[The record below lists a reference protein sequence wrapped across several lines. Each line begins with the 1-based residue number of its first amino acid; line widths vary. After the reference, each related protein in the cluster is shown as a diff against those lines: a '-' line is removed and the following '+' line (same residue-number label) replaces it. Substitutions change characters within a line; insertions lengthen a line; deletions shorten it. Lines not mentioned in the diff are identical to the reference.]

1 MESRRPSDLSL
12 PYGKIAMWGIVVS
25 VVVTGTF
32 LALAPSSP
40 ARMAAQ
46 ALDGRTPLS
55 GALLPDGRHLPTAV
69 EVGRRAV
76 EEVLG
81 EDRHV
86 EHRWVREH
94 DGIHDH
100 RVPDWLRIAPALGI
114 EIRREWRE
122 MAPEL
127 RDELRRELRRE
138 LRGLRVE
145 IDAAP
150 SGGSGVSV
158 DGA

>member
-1 MESRRPSDLSL
+1 MESSRPSDLSL
-12 PYGKIAMWGIVVS
+12 PYGKIAMWGIALS
-25 VVVTGTF
+25 VVVTGAF
-32 LALAPSSP
+32 LVLAPCSP
-40 ARMAAQ
+40 ARMAAR
-46 ALDGRTPLS
+46 ALDGRSPVS
-55 GALLPDGRHLPTAV
+55 GALLPDGRHLPTAA

-81 EDRHV
+81 EDHHV

-100 RVPDWLRIAPALGI
+100 RAPDWLRIVPALGV
-114 EIRREWRE
+114 ELGGEWRE

-145 IDAAP
+145 FDAAP
-150 SGGSGVSV
+150 SRVSV